1 MLPPAKRFKMENRC
15 GDTNGFQISMNGLQ
29 KTQTDENCKKED
41 TAAPVS
47 TTAPLKE
54 PQSQPPPAVQP
65 METESSSS
73 GQKNPLVLP
82 GLMADSSGGELS
94 ELSQDEGV
102 WVAVVDVAQQMQ
114 ELEQALERSEPT
126 KATQSQGAKETQQE
140 GGGGGGGGG
149 VRQAQEQASPQ
160 VQQPPPPLSSQG
172 TVTTN
177 VVTSTASTTR
187 ATVTAQ
193 GGTGATE
200 NVQALPATETA
211 GTQKGGSVDASVA
224 GVQDR

>member
-1 MLPPAKRFKMENRC
+1 M
-15 GDTNGFQISMNGLQ
+15 
-29 KTQTDENCKKED
+29 
-41 TAAPVS
+41 PVS

-54 PQSQPPPAVQP
+54 PQSQPPPTVQP
-65 METESSSS
+65 METESSGG

-94 ELSQDEGV
+94 ELSQDEGGG
-102 WVAVVDVAQQMQ
+102 VAVVDVAQQMQ

-140 GGGGGGGGG
+140 GGGGGGG

-177 VVTSTASTTR
+177 VDTSTASTTR

-211 GTQKGGSVDASVA
+211 GTQKGGSIDASVA